1 MAWKILSLRIC
12 PQWGEQG
19 GCLLPVSQRNCIYR
33 SGSVD
38 KCPWLGT
45 QSAEAVVQVL
55 SACGH
60 PHLGIPR
67 AMRSWGGGAAPGLQE
82 PSVFF
87 SALSS
92 GFVTTLHLFL
102 ENCYSQ
108 LGTAALLFVSLIL
121 SGFCLN
127 ALCVDSTAAIFAS
140 FL

>member
-1 MAWKILSLRIC
+1 MWSSPPRD
-12 PQWGEQG
+12 PQG
-19 GCLLPVSQRNCIYR
+19 Y
-33 SGSVD
+33 
-38 KCPWLGT
+38 
-45 QSAEAVVQVL
+45 AVM
-55 SACGH
+55 G
-60 PHLGIPR
+60 R
-67 AMRSWGGGAAPGLQE
+67 GAAPGLQE